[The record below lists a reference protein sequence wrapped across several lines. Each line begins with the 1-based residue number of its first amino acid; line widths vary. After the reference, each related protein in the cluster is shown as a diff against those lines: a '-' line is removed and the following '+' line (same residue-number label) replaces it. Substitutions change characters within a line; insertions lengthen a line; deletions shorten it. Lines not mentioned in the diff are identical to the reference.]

1 MSYDGSSYSGV
12 SIGYHSEFA
21 YSLKNIDYEQIM
33 GIERDSIVNAIKR
46 SDNSHYSYYSSAS
59 SSASSSFSSSY
70 YNGTTVTD
78 KPTGDFI
85 KYANLDTD
93 AQIVSESE
101 YTTAVADKEKA
112 IAAYTKY
119 ITDSTDPF
127 FTDELK
133 TELITNFASDTNN
146 YWGKKLDIMY
156 YQGKYEE
163 TGNTTWLDKKK
174 QALNELNSYETVHNY
189 YNLNQHINTYFK
201 SWYKENISDIENKNR
216 ITTKTLTSELEK
228 ALGIS
233 KDAVTQKEQELAALK
248 KQAEQAKTNYENVAP
263 TQQDTYLSG
272 TYTEVMEN
280 LEKKAAEL
288 KRSQERLAALKEALT
303 LNDFTDV
310 GENAMAVGTDSLAT
324 GKNSMAV
331 GTSAIATGENAIAV
345 GNGAI
350 VTGKDSIAI
359 GTGNVVLGE
368 GSGAIGDPNTIYA
381 SRSYALG
388 NNNTIGAVKDDLPD
402 ATVGLNTFVLGNYVT
417 TTANNSVILG
427 NASADNGENDIVSVG
442 SSALQRKIIYVA
454 NGTENTD
461 AATYGQ
467 LVNAKG
473 VTTKTTEDG
482 VEKETTTYTPYE
494 ADSDGIVT
502 VYTNDNQVAFTFK
515 TNPIGGSDT
524 SASGGGASSAALT
537 AEVKAREN
545 LLKADTDE
553 TIRIGGGT
561 GGTKIDVSNSTGET
575 RVITGIQTDPTDG
588 MSAANVSYVN
598 TVYNKM
604 QSGMS
609 SLENRLTEDN
619 RTVGAVSAALAG
631 LKPMAYTPEDK
642 WGFAAATGTYRGT
655 TATALGV
662 FYQPNEDVLFNL
674 GSTVGA
680 DHNAWNAGFS
690 VKFGRKTA
698 RSIPKG
704 DTATQLAALRKENE
718 KLRRD
723 IEEMRAKHDAD
734 MQSLSAKIAALV
746 EKVR

>member
-1 MSYDGSSYSGV
+1 
-12 SIGYHSEFA
+12 
-21 YSLKNIDYEQIM
+21 
-33 GIERDSIVNAIKR
+33 
-46 SDNSHYSYYSSAS
+46 
-59 SSASSSFSSSY
+59 
-70 YNGTTVTD
+70 
-78 KPTGDFI
+78 
-85 KYANLDTD
+85 
-93 AQIVSESE
+93 
-101 YTTAVADKEKA
+101 
-112 IAAYTKY
+112 
-119 ITDSTDPF
+119 
-127 FTDELK
+127 
-133 TELITNFASDTNN
+133 
-146 YWGKKLDIMY
+146 
-156 YQGKYEE
+156 
-163 TGNTTWLDKKK
+163 
-174 QALNELNSYETVHNY
+174 
-189 YNLNQHINTYFK
+189 
-201 SWYKENISDIENKNR
+201 
-216 ITTKTLTSELEK
+216 
-228 ALGIS
+228 
-233 KDAVTQKEQELAALK
+233 
-248 KQAEQAKTNYENVAP
+248 
-263 TQQDTYLSG
+263 
-272 TYTEVMEN
+272 MEN

-288 KRSQERLAALKEALT
+288 KSSQERLAALKEALT

-442 SSALQRKIIYVA
+442 SDALQRKIIYVA

-515 TNPIGGSDT
+515 TNPIGGSDA

-655 TATALGV
+655 TATALGL